1 MGDERGGER
10 PQCAP
15 GGAERRNGELIE
27 EGYRESQKVL
37 GTEESRLEIQPSC
50 KQMGQKGGGGGGEEG
65 PEPLLSTFWSDVLRL
80 RGAQTHSL

>member
-27 EGYRESQKVL
+27 EGYREPEGARNRRVTSGNPAFLQAN
-37 GTEESRLEIQPSC
+37 GAEGRR
-50 KQMGQKGGGGGGEEG
+50 GGGGGGTG
-65 PEPLLSTFWSDVLRL
+65 ASPLYLLV
-80 RGAQTHSL
+80 